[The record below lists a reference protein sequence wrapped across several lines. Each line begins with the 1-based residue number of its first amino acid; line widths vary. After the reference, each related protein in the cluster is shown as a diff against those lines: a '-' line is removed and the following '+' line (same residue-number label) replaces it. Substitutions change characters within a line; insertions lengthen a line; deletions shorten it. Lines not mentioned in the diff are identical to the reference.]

1 MIRNYLPVLFQI
13 LAALA
18 LAIGAIGA
26 SILLGKKGKSTP
38 AKDTPYECGKAQLT
52 SGRPRFSVKFY
63 LVATIFILFDIEV
76 IFLYP
81 WAVNY
86 AEMIAGNMGL
96 RVLWA
101 MLAFVIIIEIGH
113 LYAYKKG
120 AFDWYT
126 PPTPRR

>member
-13 LAALA
+13 FAALA
-18 LAIGAIGA
+18 LAIGAIVT
-26 SILLGKKGKSTP
+26 SILLGKKGKTTP
-38 AKDTPYECGKAQLT
+38 AKDIPYECGKDPLIQ
-52 SGRPRFSVKFY
+52 GRPRFSVKFY

-76 IFLYP
+76 VFLYP

-86 AEMIAGNMGL
+86 AEMIVGNIGL

-101 MLAFVIIIEIGH
+101 MLAFVLIIETGH

-126 PPTPRR
+126 PPTPRK